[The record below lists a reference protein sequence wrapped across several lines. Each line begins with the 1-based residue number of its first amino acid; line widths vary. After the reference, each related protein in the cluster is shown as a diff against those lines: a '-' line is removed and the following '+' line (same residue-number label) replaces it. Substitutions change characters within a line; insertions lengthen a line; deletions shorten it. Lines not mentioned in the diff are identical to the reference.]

1 MLVLEFSLQLP
12 MLQPTRETVPEM
24 QLRVE
29 RFDAID
35 ETRVR
40 VLFWASGGDFDAF
53 EAALAEDETVA
64 PPSRS
69 TELEDGRLY
78 QTELLGEGL
87 RTSIYP
93 TIVDVGGVVYEVS
106 IERQKWRFSVG
117 LPDHRAV
124 EQIYE
129 VCEHNGLTLDLHRRY
144 EQQDVTDSS
153 RFGLT
158 AAQREVQEAALAI
171 GYLEIPRQSSLSE
184 LADRLGISENAA
196 SERFRRAAKRLVES
210 TIRPPAEN

>member
-1 MLVLEFSLQLP
+1 
-12 MLQPTRETVPEM
+12 M

-29 RFDAID
+29 RFDATD
-35 ETRVR
+35 EQCVR

-53 EAALAEDETVA
+53 EAALAEDKTVA
-64 PPSRS
+64 TPSRS
-69 TELEDGRLY
+69 TEFEDGRLY

-106 IERQKWRFSVG
+106 IEQETWRFSVG
-117 LPDHRAV
+117 FPDHRAF
-124 EQIYE
+124 EQFYE
-129 VCEHNGLTLDLHRRY
+129 VCNRNGLTLDLHRRY
-144 EQQDVTDSS
+144 EQRDIDDSS

-158 AAQREVQEAALAI
+158 VAQREVLEAALAT

-184 LADRLGISENAA
+184 LADHLGISENAA
-196 SERFRRAAKRLVES
+196 SERFRRASKRLMES
-210 TIRPPAEN
+210 TIRPPVKN